1 MRIPRPAPVALLLL
15 LAGCQAAGRADA
27 PPAPP
32 AGHAGGT
39 APETARPRPPDTVIL
54 GQATYRERIKMPPG
68 AALAVELLA
77 LDDAGPR
84 VLATATMRDVAG
96 PPIPFSLPYEAARV
110 PATGRYGLQARLLG
124 PDGERWFATPA
135 PVPVVPGEGV
145 PVELLLRRDTGTAAP
160 PPAPTAAAGSAHHWE
175 CGELGLMSRH
185 PDGAATVRL
194 DANARGWTLPLARS
208 ASGARYAD
216 AAGNEFWTKGGTG
229 RLTLAGEPARDCA
242 QARQPSPWNQALLRG
257 VAFRAVGNEPGWFVE
272 VDAGPAPRLRAS
284 LDYGERELALDT
296 RAVASGFAARAG
308 AEDVGLSIERRACV
322 DGMSGQRFEAA
333 ATLRVG
339 SRRYAGCGGWLAD

>member
-1 MRIPRPAPVALLLL
+1 MRIPRPAPLVLLLL
-15 LAGCQAAGRADA
+15 LAGCQAVGRADA
-27 PPAPP
+27 PAASPAAP
-32 AGHAGGT
+32 AGDAAAT
-39 APETARPRPPDTVIL
+39 RPRPPDTMIL
-54 GQATYRERIKMPPG
+54 GEATYRERIKMPPG
-68 AALAVELLA
+68 ASLTVELLA
-77 LDDAGPR
+77 IEDAGPR

-110 PATGRYGLQARLLG
+110 PATGRYALQARLAG

-135 PVPVVPGEGV
+135 PVPVVPGEGT
-145 PVELLLRRDTGTAAP
+145 PVELLLRRASDAASGTATTTATT
-160 PPAPTAAAGSAHHWE
+160 PAGPHHWE

-185 PDGAATVRL
+185 PGGAATVRL

-216 AAGNEFWTKGGTG
+216 DAGNEFWTKGATG
-229 RLTLAGEPARDCA
+229 RLTLAGEPARDCV
-242 QARQPSPWNQALLRG
+242 QARQPSPWNLALLRG

-272 VDAGPAPRLRAS
+272 VDAGATPRLRAS
-284 LDYGERELALDT
+284 LDYGERELALDA
-296 RAVASGFAARAG
+296 RAVAAGFTARAG
-308 AEDVGLSIERRACV
+308 AEDVALAIERRACV

-339 SRRYAGCGGWLAD
+339 ARRYAGCGGWLAD